1 MIQTQYKDFESAMK
15 RLEEIVKILE
25 RGELP
30 LASLLEIYEEG
41 VKLQNF
47 CQEKLDEAERKV
59 EILVRKSEGDLER
72 KPFSGDKQE

>member
-1 MIQTQYKDFESAMK
+1 MTQYQDFESAMK

-25 RGELP
+25 SGELP
-30 LASLLEIYEEG
+30 LASLLEMYEEG

-72 KPFSGDKQE
+72 EPFSGETPE

>member
-1 MIQTQYKDFESAMK
+1 MTQTQYKDFETAMK

-30 LASLLEIYEEG
+30 LASLLEMYEEG

-59 EILVRKSEGDLER
+59 EILVRKSEGALER
-72 KPFSGDKQE
+72 EPFSGDTQQ

>member
-1 MIQTQYKDFESAMK
+1 MTQTQYKDFESAMK

-30 LASLLEIYEEG
+30 LASLLEMYEEG

-59 EILVRKSEGDLER
+59 EVLVRKSEGALER
-72 KPFSGDKQE
+72 EPFSGHTQQ

>member
-1 MIQTQYKDFESAMK
+1 MTQYKDFESAMK

-25 RGELP
+25 SGELP
-30 LASLLEIYEEG
+30 LASLLEMYEEG

-59 EILVRKSEGDLER
+59 EILVRKSEGALER
-72 KPFSGDKQE
+72 ESFSGDTQE

>member
-1 MIQTQYKDFESAMK
+1 MTRYKDFESAMK

-25 RGELP
+25 SGELP
-30 LASLLEIYEEG
+30 LATLLEMYEEG

-59 EILVRKSEGDLER
+59 EILVRKSEGALER
-72 KPFSGDKQE
+72 EPFSGDTQ

>member
-1 MIQTQYKDFESAMK
+1 MTQTQYKDFETAMK

-30 LASLLEIYEEG
+30 LASLLEMYEEG

-47 CQEKLDEAERKV
+47 CQEKLDEAERKT
-59 EILVRKSEGDLER
+59 
-72 KPFSGDKQE
+72 SGLPARL

>member
-1 MIQTQYKDFESAMK
+1 MTQYKDFESAMK

-25 RGELP
+25 SGELP
-30 LASLLEIYEEG
+30 LASLLEMYEEG

-59 EILVRKSEGDLER
+59 EILIRKSEGGLER
-72 KPFSGDKQE
+72 EPFSGETQD

>member
-1 MIQTQYKDFESAMK
+1 MTQYKDFESAMK

-25 RGELP
+25 SGELP
-30 LASLLEIYEEG
+30 LASLLEMYEEG

-59 EILVRKSEGDLER
+59 EILVRKSQGNLER
-72 KPFSGDKQE
+72 EPFSGDTQQ

>member
-1 MIQTQYKDFESAMK
+1 MTQYKDFESAMK

-25 RGELP
+25 SGELP
-30 LASLLEIYEEG
+30 LATLLEMYEEG

-59 EILVRKSEGDLER
+59 EILVRKSEGALER
-72 KPFSGDKQE
+72 EPFSGDTQP

>member
-1 MIQTQYKDFESAMK
+1 MTRHKDFESAIK

-25 RGELP
+25 SGELP
-30 LASLLEIYEEG
+30 LASLLEMYEEG

-59 EILVRKSEGDLER
+59 EILVRKSEGALER
-72 KPFSGDKQE
+72 EPFSGDPQE

>member
-1 MIQTQYKDFESAMK
+1 MTRYKDFESAIK

-25 RGELP
+25 SGELP
-30 LASLLEIYEEG
+30 LASLLEMYEEG

-59 EILVRKSEGDLER
+59 EILVRKSEGALER
-72 KPFSGDKQE
+72 EPFTGDPQE

>member
-1 MIQTQYKDFESAMK
+1 MTQYKDFESAMK

-25 RGELP
+25 SGELP
-30 LASLLEIYEEG
+30 LATLLEMYEEG

-59 EILVRKSEGDLER
+59 EILVRKSEGALER
-72 KPFSGDKQE
+72 EPFSGDTKQ

>member
-1 MIQTQYKDFESAMK
+1 MTRHKDFESAIK

-25 RGELP
+25 SGELP
-30 LASLLEIYEEG
+30 LASLLEMYEEG

-59 EILVRKSEGDLER
+59 EILVRKSEGALER
-72 KPFSGDKQE
+72 EPFSGDTQQ

>member
-1 MIQTQYKDFESAMK
+1 MTQHKDFESAIK

-25 RGELP
+25 SGELP
-30 LASLLEIYEEG
+30 LASLLEMYEEG

-59 EILVRKSEGDLER
+59 EILVRKSEGALER
-72 KPFSGDKQE
+72 EPFSGDTEP

>member
-1 MIQTQYKDFESAMK
+1 MTQTHYKDFESAMK

-30 LASLLEIYEEG
+30 LASLLEMYEEG

-59 EILVRKSEGDLER
+59 EILVRKSEGALER
-72 KPFSGDKQE
+72 EPFSGDTQQ

>member
-1 MIQTQYKDFESAMK
+1 MTQTQHKDFESAMK

-30 LASLLEIYEEG
+30 LASLLEMYEEG

-59 EILVRKSEGDLER
+59 EILVRKSEGALER
-72 KPFSGDKQE
+72 EPFAGDTQD

>member
-72 KPFSGDKQE
+72 KPFSGDKQD

>member
-1 MIQTQYKDFESAMK
+1 MTRYKDFESAIK

-25 RGELP
+25 SGELP
-30 LASLLEIYEEG
+30 LASLLEMYEEG

-59 EILVRKSEGDLER
+59 EILVRKSEGALER
-72 KPFSGDKQE
+72 EPFSGDPQE

>member
-1 MIQTQYKDFESAMK
+1 MTKYKNFESAMK

-25 RGELP
+25 SGELP
-30 LASLLEIYEEG
+30 LASLLEMYEEG

-59 EILVRKSEGDLER
+59 EILVRKSEGGLER
-72 KPFSGDKQE
+72 EPFSGEKQD

>member
-1 MIQTQYKDFESAMK
+1 MTQTHYKDFESAMK

-30 LASLLEIYEEG
+30 LASLLEMYEEG

-59 EILVRKSEGDLER
+59 EILVRTSEGALER
-72 KPFSGDKQE
+72 EPFSGDTQQ